1 MMWYKKFY
9 LVLSLFLCVS
19 SLYAQGKIER
29 AVKEIKD
36 GSVTTHVIPMVDDV
50 WGEID
55 GWVRSPYR
63 TVYPHSWSKNK
74 AVLSDGDSF
83 IHLSVVR
90 MSSRVQRDE
99 LKATFDSIDAHRG
112 IASSQGGEYV
122 TSTFFTTREG
132 YPVVRITMKKR
143 KGRDVAYMDIYFVHT
158 SRNSIITAS
167 SAVAAADEK
176 MLEESYKGY
185 RQVFDYMINAIE
197 KR

>member
-1 MMWYKKFY
+1 MMGYKKFY
-9 LVLSLFLCVS
+9 LVLSLFLCVC
-19 SLYAQGKIER
+19 SLYAQDRLQR

-36 GSVTTHVIPMVDDV
+36 GSVNTHVIPMVGDV

-55 GWVRSPYR
+55 GWVKSPYK

-90 MSSRVQRDE
+90 MSSKAQRDE
-99 LKATFDSIDAHRG
+99 ANATFSSIDAHRG
-112 IASSQGGEYV
+112 IVSSQGGEYV
-122 TSTFFTTREG
+122 TSTFFTTSEG

-143 KGRDVAYMDIYFVHT
+143 KERDVAYMDIYFVRA
-158 SRNSIITAS
+158 SRNSLITSS
-167 SAVAAADEK
+167 SAVASNDEK
-176 MLEESYKGY
+176 VLEERYKGY
-185 RQVFDYMINAIE
+185 RQVFDYMINAIK